1 MEKNEIDIEIENGDE
16 ISKMEYIFF
25 FNEQTNHEGKNKD
38 KFKPITPEMIKYELV
53 IEKGEDD
60 SIIITI
66 TSKNQNLISQYQTY
80 LNIQNFI
87 NISPY
92 FKLFYKMNPIFCIDD
107 YYSFIKSKL
116 DNSIN
121 LGLQK
126 NKYNNIINLQNSKI
140 KFSDSNSDNN
150 AIYLIFEIIYIN
162 LKKEEIKI
170 PLKKIESIED
180 KDLIN
185 IYQILLRNKYNYI
198 NHINYLENK
207 MNKTQISLEK
217 YQDLLNK
224 CNSYFDHDMQL
235 KMSFLDFGIDTDIL
249 ESADDYSFIVNILSN
264 LFNTTNITFEQ
275 IYKASCFGDNTNAFH
290 SKCDNI
296 KNTLMLIITDDK
308 RRFGGFTSVEWDKS
322 NKYKYD
328 DKAFLFSLDSF
339 EVYYILDK
347 YKDKAINCRENF
359 YAPIFGDDLFI
370 FDGFFSSKLNKTEE
384 KYFDY
389 SKSKM
394 INEEF
399 KLSGQKYFT
408 ITEMEVYKIHFK

>member
-140 KFSDSNSDNN
+140 KFSDSNEDNN
-150 AIYLIFEIIYIN
+150 TIYLIFDIIYIN

-290 SKCDNI
+290 NKCDNI

-322 NKYKYD
+322 NKYKFD

-359 YAPIFGDDLFI
+359 YAPIFGNDLFI

-408 ITEMEVYKIHFK
+408 ITEMEVYKINLK

>member
-408 ITEMEVYKIHFK
+408 ITEMEVYKINFK

>member
-235 KMSFLDFGIDTDIL
+235 KMSFLEYGIDTDIL
-249 ESADDYSFIVNILSN
+249 ESPDDYSFIVNILSN
-264 LFNTTNITFEQ
+264 LFNTTNIIFEQ
-275 IYKASCFGDNTNAFH
+275 IYKASCFGDNTNVFH

-308 RRFGGFTSVEWDKS
+308 RRFGGFTSAEWDKS

>member
-66 TSKNQNLISQYQTY
+66 TSKKPNLISQYQTY

-290 SKCDNI
+290 NKCDNI

>member
-217 YQDLLNK
+217 YHDLLNK

-249 ESADDYSFIVNILSN
+249 ESPDDYYFIVNILSN
-264 LFNTTNITFEQ
+264 LFNTTNIIFEQ

-339 EVYYILDK
+339 EVYYILGK

>member
-16 ISKMEYIFF
+16 IYKMEYIFF

-290 SKCDNI
+290 NKCDNI

>member
-217 YQDLLNK
+217 YQDLLIK

-322 NKYKYD
+322 NN
-328 DKAFLFSLDSF
+328 SF

>member
-16 ISKMEYIFF
+16 ISKIEYIFF
-25 FNEQTNHEGKNKD
+25 FNEQTNQERKNKD

-217 YQDLLNK
+217 YQDLLIK

-290 SKCDNI
+290 NKCDNI

-322 NKYKYD
+322 NKYKFD

-359 YAPIFGDDLFI
+359 YAPIFGNDLFI

-408 ITEMEVYKIHFK
+408 ITEMEVYKINFK

>member
-16 ISKMEYIFF
+16 IYKMEYIFF

-235 KMSFLDFGIDTDIL
+235 KMSFLEYGIDTDIL
-249 ESADDYSFIVNILSN
+249 ESPDDYSFIVNILSN
-264 LFNTTNITFEQ
+264 LFNTTNIIFEQ
-275 IYKASCFGDNTNAFH
+275 IYKASCFGDNTNVFH

-308 RRFGGFTSVEWDKS
+308 RRFGGFTSAEWDKS

-408 ITEMEVYKIHFK
+408 ITEMEVYKIIYV

>member
-217 YQDLLNK
+217 YQDLLIK

-264 LFNTTNITFEQ
+264 LFNTTNIIFEQ

-322 NKYKYD
+322 NKYKFD

-408 ITEMEVYKIHFK
+408 ITEMEVYKINFK

>member
-87 NISPY
+87 NLSSY
-92 FKLFYKMNPIFCIDD
+92 FKLFYKINPIFCIDN

-116 DNSIN
+116 NNSAN
-121 LGLQK
+121 LNLQK
-126 NKYNNIINLQNSKI
+126 NNNRNIINLQNSKI
-140 KFSDSNSDNN
+140 KFSDSNEDNN
-150 AIYLIFEIIYIN
+150 TIYLIFDIIYIN

-198 NHINYLENK
+198 NHINHLENK
-207 MNKTQISLEK
+207 MNKTQLSLEK
-217 YQDLLNK
+217 YEDLLNK

-290 SKCDNI
+290 NKCDNI
-296 KNTLMLIITDDK
+296 KNTLML
-308 RRFGGFTSVEWDKS
+308 
-322 NKYKYD
+322 

>member
-264 LFNTTNITFEQ
+264 LFNTTNIIFEQ

-322 NKYKYD
+322 NKYKFD

-408 ITEMEVYKIHFK
+408 ITEMEVYKINFK

>member
-16 ISKMEYIFF
+16 IYKMEYIFF

-66 TSKNQNLISQYQTY
+66 SSKNQNLISQYQTY

-217 YQDLLNK
+217 YQDLLIK

>member
-290 SKCDNI
+290 NKCDNI

-322 NKYKYD
+322 NKYKFD

>member
-1 MEKNEIDIEIENGDE
+1 MEKNEIEIEIENGDE
-16 ISKMEYIFF
+16 ISKIEYIFF
-25 FNEQTNHEGKNKD
+25 FNEQTNQERKNKD

-264 LFNTTNITFEQ
+264 LFNSTNITFEQ

-290 SKCDNI
+290 NKCDNI

>member
-25 FNEQTNHEGKNKD
+25 FNEQNNHEGKNKD

-217 YQDLLNK
+217 YQDLLIK

-290 SKCDNI
+290 NKCDNI

-322 NKYKYD
+322 NKYKFD

>member
-87 NISPY
+87 NLSSY
-92 FKLFYKMNPIFCIDD
+92 FKLFYKINPIFCIDN

-116 DNSIN
+116 NNSAN
-121 LGLQK
+121 LNLQK
-126 NKYNNIINLQNSKI
+126 NNNRNIINLQNSKI
-140 KFSDSNSDNN
+140 KFSDSNEDNN
-150 AIYLIFEIIYIN
+150 TIYLIFDIIYIN

-198 NHINYLENK
+198 NHINHLENK
-207 MNKTQISLEK
+207 MNKTQLSLEK
-217 YQDLLNK
+217 YEDLLNK

-275 IYKASCFGDNTNAFH
+275 IYKTSCFGDNTNAFH

-359 YAPIFGDDLFI
+359 YAPIFGNDLFI